1 MGKYLPILT
10 IARCGSF
17 NKAAGELG
25 YSQPNLWHIVNNLE
39 DDLGAKLFHRSRQGA
54 TLTDVGK
61 LLLERMARI
70 EAQEDSLYQAAQTFR
85 KNQVRVG
92 LCPGLSGLW
101 VAELLAALKT
111 EVPDLH
117 VKLEMPERYR
127 EGREAVADQGLDLCF
142 SVLPGTPE
150 VEAVTLWD
158 ESYCL
163 VVGEAHPLAGCERV
177 SLQDVLGQYPLI
189 PNSESLDPD
198 SPLWGL
204 YRRAEHV
211 LMADSAPMDA
221 RVSIAL
227 AEKGLGVAILPGRSL
242 DGGGERVRCVPLTD
256 GPRRTVSLLCG
267 TKAQGSP
274 STKQAV
280 GLIRSFAAEA

>member
-1 MGKYLPILT
+1 M
-10 IARCGSF
+10 
-17 NKAAGELG
+17 
-25 YSQPNLWHIVNNLE
+25 
-39 DDLGAKLFHRSRQGA
+39 
-54 TLTDVGK
+54 
-61 LLLERMARI
+61 
-70 EAQEDSLYQAAQTFR
+70 
-85 KNQVRVG
+85 
-92 LCPGLSGLW
+92 
-101 VAELLAALKT
+101 
-111 EVPDLH
+111 
-117 VKLEMPERYR
+117 
-127 EGREAVADQGLDLCF
+127 
-142 SVLPGTPE
+142 
-150 VEAVTLWD
+150 TLWD

-177 SLQDVLGQYPLI
+177 SLQDVLGQYPMI

>member
-1 MGKYLPILT
+1 M
-10 IARCGSF
+10 
-17 NKAAGELG
+17 
-25 YSQPNLWHIVNNLE
+25 
-39 DDLGAKLFHRSRQGA
+39 
-54 TLTDVGK
+54 
-61 LLLERMARI
+61 
-70 EAQEDSLYQAAQTFR
+70 
-85 KNQVRVG
+85 G

-177 SLQDVLGQYPLI
+177 SLQDVLGQYPMI